1 MFKGFGDFTTTG
13 RMTEGMYDENG
24 NLQYYKMLAL

>member
-13 RMTEGMYDENG
+13 SLTEGMYD
-24 NLQYYKMLAL
+24 